1 VGDCGGLW
9 GNAGDDQ
16 GLRVTAGDYCCY
28 EIWILEERA
37 GKMKKDKEAKEGTAV
52 YSEDSC
58 LAYFSI

>member
-1 VGDCGGLW
+1 MGSWRQDRE
-9 GNAGDDQ
+9 N
-16 GLRVTAGDYCCY
+16 CCY